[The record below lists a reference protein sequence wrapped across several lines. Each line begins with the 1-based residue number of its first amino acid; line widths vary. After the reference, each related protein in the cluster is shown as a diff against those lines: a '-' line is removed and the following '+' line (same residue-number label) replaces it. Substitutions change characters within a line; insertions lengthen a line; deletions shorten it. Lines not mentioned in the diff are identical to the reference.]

1 MFLCMLGYYASSTSS
16 VTSSSSSQ
24 TVLPSTSNMD
34 VPDQTS
40 TRDDQD
46 EVLGP
51 MDEDNLPPVSNLEA
65 ATVRKMD
72 DDDDDDDN
80 KQNSDSPVTMED
92 NDKKHSTTD
101 VSSPSTDTNS
111 ALSAGTMPMTISKNI
126 DIPMKNEPNISLSV
140 METSSLGTVKQK
152 VSSIFQ
158 VLI

>member
-1 MFLCMLGYYASSTSS
+1 MLGYYASSTTS

-24 TVLPSTSNMD
+24 TVLPSASNMD

-46 EVLGP
+46 DVLGP
-51 MDEDNLPPVSNLEA
+51 MDEDNLRPVSNLEA

-80 KQNSDSPVTMED
+80 NKQNSDSPVTMED
-92 NDKKHSTTD
+92 NDKKDSTAD
-101 VSSPSTDTNS
+101 VSSPPSDTNS

-152 VSSIFQ
+152 ISSILQ